1 VAGKRTKPGHGIAVR
16 AAVIACVLALLPL
29 AGCGRGGEEGDGTKP
44 GGDQAKAGGRE
55 GGRRPGGGRPG
66 GRRGAPGGGPPSDAE
81 APKIPVIAT
90 RAERDDM
97 EAFLDASST
106 LIAEEQVDVVSRATG
121 VVAEL
126 LAEEG
131 DPIRKDGTLARLD
144 YEELELAERR
154 ARAELDKL
162 QADFARAE
170 SLDREQLISKEEYQ
184 QVRFDFARAEIDWQ
198 QTKLELQRTR
208 ISAPIS
214 GTVTERMINVGQLVQ
229 TNAVVYRVV
238 DFNSLVA
245 PIFVPE
251 KYLGSLRVGQKAKI
265 RPRGLDAGVEGH
277 ILRISPIVDSQSG
290 TIKVTVTLDQ
300 RSALRPGMFAGVQ
313 VVLDAHAGV
322 VVIPKK
328 SLVFDDE
335 EPHVFVVDEGTAARR
350 RLTLGYQDAER
361 VEVVA
366 GLDAGEMVVQ
376 VGQSALKDGS
386 QVEIQTPGGGG
397 ADAAAMADGAT
408 PNATSGTSR

>member
-1 VAGKRTKPGHGIAVR
+1 VGR

-29 AGCGRGGEEGDGTKP
+29 TGCGSEKGDEAKP
-44 GGDQAKAGGRE
+44 DGDEAKAGAKE
-55 GGRRPGGGRPG
+55 GGRRPGGRPGGGRPG
-66 GRRGAPGGGPPSDAE
+66 GRRGAWGGGPPSDAE

-106 LIAEEQVDVVSRATG
+106 LIAEENVDVVSQATG
-121 VVAEL
+121 VVVEL

-131 DPIRKDGTLARLD
+131 DPIRKDGTLARLA

-170 SLDREQLISKEEYQ
+170 SLDREKLISKEEYQ
-184 QVRFDFARAEIDWQ
+184 QVRFDFDRAEIDWQ
-198 QTKLELQRTR
+198 QTKLELTRTR

-251 KYLGSLRVGQKAKI
+251 KYLGSLRVGQKATI
-265 RPRGLDAGVEGH
+265 RPRGLDAGVKGH

-290 TIKVTVTLDQ
+290 TVKVTVALDE

-313 VVLDAHAGV
+313 VVLDAHSDV
-322 VVIPKK
+322 VVVPKK

-335 EPHVFVVDEGTAARR
+335 EPHVFVVSEGAAARR

-361 VEVVA
+361 VEVVD
-366 GLDAGEMVVQ
+366 GLDAGEMVVL

-386 QVEIQTPGGGG
+386 QVEIQSPEGGGS
-397 ADAAAMADGAT
+397 AAATMADGAA
-408 PNATSGTSR
+408 PKATSGSSR